1 MHPDAGAEITGSLAP
16 PPGQTAEQVK
26 LGEQIFHGLDGGT
39 CAGCHGAN
47 AKGTPLLPDLT
58 AGKWRW
64 GDGSIPSIAAT
75 ITKGVP
81 TPKDYRS
88 GMPPMGGGPLDPTQV
103 LVLVD
108 YVWSLNHPNGG

>member
-1 MHPDAGAEITGSLAP
+1 AWAPASGSTAEAQPPEGVHPDAGAEITGSLPA

-26 LGEQIFHGLDGGT
+26 LGEQIFHGLDGGP
-39 CAGCHGAN
+39 CAVDPGAS
-47 AKGTPLLPDLT
+47 AKGTPLAPDLT

-64 GDGSIPSIAAT
+64 GDGSIPSITAT

-88 GMPPMGGGPLDPTQV
+88 GMPAMGGAALDTT
-103 LVLVD
+103 
-108 YVWSLNHPNGG
+108 

>member
-1 MHPDAGAEITGSLAP
+1 MAARAPDG
-16 PPGQTAEQVK
+16 
-26 LGEQIFHGLDGGT
+26 
-39 CAGCHGAN
+39 HGAN
-47 AKGTPLLPDLT
+47 AKGTPLSPEPDR
-58 AGKWRW
+58 AANGAW

-88 GMPPMGGGPLDPTQV
+88 GMPPMGGAPLDPTQV
-103 LVLVD
+103 LVLAD

>member
-1 MHPDAGAEITGSLAP
+1 M
-16 PPGQTAEQVK
+16 K
-26 LGEQIFHGLDGGT
+26 LGEQIFHGVDGGT

-47 AKGTPLLPDLT
+47 AKGTPLAPDLT

-64 GDGSIPSIAAT
+64 GDGSIPSITAT

-88 GMPPMGGGPLDPTQV
+88 GMPPMGGAQLDPTQV
-103 LVLVD
+103 LALAD
-108 YVWSLNHPNGG
+108 YIWSLNHPNGG

>member
-26 LGEQIFHGLDGGT
+26 LGEQIFRGLDGGT
-39 CAGCHGAN
+39 CGGCHGAN
-47 AKGTPLLPDLT
+47 AKGRPLLPDLT

-64 GDGSIPSIAAT
+64 GDGSIPSIAET

-88 GMPPMGGGPLDPTQV
+88 GMPPMGGAQLDPTQV
-103 LVLVD
+103 LALAD
-108 YVWSLNHPNGG
+108 YVWSLNHPHGG